1 MQRFGKRLVAFAA
14 AGLFVFITLFG
25 LTRFGLV
32 GPDEPRYASIG
43 RAMAQ
48 SGDWITPRL
57 WGAPW
62 FEKPALLYWM
72 DAAAFKLRLGS
83 ELAPRLPVALLALA
97 FLAFYFWYLRE
108 EFNLFVASAATALL
122 ATSAMWVGFAH
133 TSVTDIPLTVTF
145 CAAILLLLPAIEGR
159 SSSITGAA
167 ALLGVAVLA
176 KGLVPIVL
184 AIPFLWFGRRYWRN
198 WLRPIPLL
206 IFAVIT
212 LPWYVLCQLRNP
224 QFFSVFF
231 LQHQLGRFS
240 SPELRHVQPWWFYLP
255 VVFLAFFPS
264 SALAL
269 FAFSRHIY
277 HDRRRQFL
285 AALCVWGLIFFS
297 ASRNK
302 LAGYILPLLPLI
314 CVLAGAG
321 LDAARELGLRW
332 LAIALALSPLSLVML
347 PTITNLLPAA
357 LGAGLHTALKS
368 NLIVDSRVAW
378 SIAGTIGAAIGIAV
392 VLLYLPRGRAIMLW
406 FALSCAGWI
415 YIETAALPRVDRLVS
430 ARNLWNRLPEPKRAF
445 CVGPITR
452 TWQYGLNYYSET
464 PLNPCAPGAT
474 SGRIVPAESAG
485 LPPVIIP

>member
-1 MQRFGKRLVAFAA
+1 MQRYGKRLVALAA
-14 AGLFVFITLFG
+14 AALFVFITLFG

-72 DAAAFKLRLGS
+72 DAAAFKLGLGA

-108 EFNLFVASAATALL
+108 EFNLFVAAAATALV

-145 CAAILLLLPAIEGR
+145 CAAILLLLPATEGR
-159 SSSITGAA
+159 PASVTGAA

-198 WLRPIPLL
+198 WLQPVPFIV
-206 IFAVIT
+206 FAAIT

-231 LQHQLGRFS
+231 VQHQMGRFS

-255 VVFLAFFPS
+255 VLFLAFFPS
-264 SALAL
+264 GALAL

-285 AALCVWGLIFFS
+285 AALSIWGVIFFS
-297 ASRNK
+297 GSRNK

-314 CVLAGAG
+314 CVLAAAG
-321 LDAARELGLRW
+321 LDAARELGFRW
-332 LAIALALSPLSLVML
+332 LAVALALSPLSLAVL
-347 PTITNLLPAA
+347 PMITKFLPAA
-357 LGAGLHTALKS
+357 LEVGLQAALTS
-368 NLIVDSRVAW
+368 NLIIDSTVYW
-378 SIAGTIGAAIGIAV
+378 SISAAIAIAV
-392 VLLYLPRGRAIMLW
+392 VLLYLPRDRGLILW

-415 YIETAALPRVDRLVS
+415 YIEAAALPRVDRLAS
-430 ARNLWNRLPEPKRAF
+430 ARSLWSRLPEPKRAF

-464 PLNPCAPGAT
+464 PLPPCPPGVTANEILPADHP
-474 SGRIVPAESAG
+474 SSPPIIVPSQ
-485 LPPVIIP
+485 